1 MLLHSLF
8 ECYRMLN
15 VESFLWI
22 NPLLKLVSKSLDGE
36 GLWEKKQQELM
47 MLILKSRWIES
58 CFRQLFQYRE
68 GIVDGALGKGV

>member
-1 MLLHSLF
+1 
-8 ECYRMLN
+8 MLN

-58 CFRQLFQYRE
+58 CFRHLFQYQE
-68 GIVDGALGKGV
+68 GTVDGVLGKGMLILKS